1 MTFFGKR
8 INLII
13 RKKHLVL
20 ASLTLMLGVAVF
32 AHFLISGNNN
42 VVPADADAGGNY
54 GDAQFVNKNDNN
66 SGESKNLNKTDAY
79 FVQARLDKQE
89 SRDKAAELLQSI
101 YTGGDLNVD
110 ELQMVAKDAVDMSG
124 LVESES
130 KVETTL
136 KAQGFEDVICYL
148 NGKTA
153 NVIVKSADF
162 GAADAAK
169 VKDALISEIEIEP
182 GNITIIPVK

>member
-32 AHFLISGNNN
+32 VHFLIAGNDN
-42 VVPADADAGGNY
+42 VIPTDADAGGNY
-54 GDAQFVNKNDNN
+54 GEAQFVSKNDNT
-66 SGESKNLNKTDAY
+66 SGDTKNLSGTDAY

-110 ELQMVAKDAVDMSG
+110 ELQAVAKDAVDMSG
-124 LVESES
+124 LVESEN

-148 NGKTA
+148 NGKSA
-153 NVIVKSADF
+153 NVIVKSVDF

-169 VKDALISEIEIEP
+169 IKDALISEIEIEP